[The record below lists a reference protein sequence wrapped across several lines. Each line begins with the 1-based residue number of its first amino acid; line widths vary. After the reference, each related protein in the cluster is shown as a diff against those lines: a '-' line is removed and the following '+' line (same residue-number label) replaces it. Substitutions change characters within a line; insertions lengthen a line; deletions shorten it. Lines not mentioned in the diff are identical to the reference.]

1 MKLLVWNVEKFTI
14 KRLTNTTIKK
24 EGKFTTRKVTVDPAR
39 VEAYFQEVFVGGALG
54 AYRPEV
60 IAILEVQTGNEAL
73 GALLP
78 SGSTGAH
85 GLFRLLKL
93 LKQWTA
99 NPNWRL
105 VPPLKLN
112 PMKPMG
118 SDDRWA
124 ANEVIGVYYDSSRI
138 SFEGPNVWKN
148 GQSQEPPLV
157 GQLYGAA
164 GSPWRNATITGATTK
179 AGIVDYYDKDAQAI
193 AFDDY
198 RHRHPFLVDMQ
209 ETYGSQRLVRL
220 LFMHTS
226 PGYHEGGTREMGKIT
241 QLTPAPPPRIVVCA
255 GDFNVNEWNTGSS
268 RYSYRPL
275 LNRKFRK
282 QLNKDANY
290 SSHYRPVWEAEPKN
304 WTGYLQHQLI
314 DNFLVRMQTTTEA
327 NKQKYEKATVDVVT
341 PDPNPPYRPTLADPL
356 ATYPTFVGQ
365 TPGPVGRF
373 RQWQNF
379 WHVRSTSDHTPIYLD
394 IQ

>member
-14 KRLTNTTIKK
+14 KRLINTSIKK
-24 EGKFTTRKVTVDPAR
+24 EGQFTSRKVAVDPAK
-39 VEAYFQEVFVGGALG
+39 VLAYFQEVFEGGVADE
-54 AYRPEV
+54 YRPEV
-60 IAILEVQTGNEAL
+60 IALLEVQTGNEKL

-78 SGSTGAH
+78 QGSSGAE
-85 GLFRLLKL
+85 GLFRLLRL
-93 LKQWTA
+93 LKQWTH
-99 NPNWRL
+99 NNNWRL

-112 PMKPMG
+112 PNKPGG
-118 SDDRWA
+118 SVDRWA
-124 ANEVIGVYYDSSRI
+124 ANEVIGVFYDSSRI
-138 SFEGPNVWKN
+138 AFRGPNVWNAGK
-148 GQSQEPPLV
+148 SQAPPLV
-157 GQLYGAA
+157 GQPYGAVS
-164 GSPWRNATITGATTK
+164 SPWRNPAITGATTN
-179 AGIVDYYDKDAQAI
+179 AGIVDYYDKDNVAI

-209 ETYGSQRLVRL
+209 ETYGTNRLVRL

-241 QLTPAPPPRIVVCA
+241 ELTPVPPPRIVVCA

-341 PDPNPPYRPTLADPL
+341 PDPNPPYSTKLAIKLADYS
-356 ATYPTFVGQ
+356 TYQGKS
-365 TPGPVGRF
+365 PGPVARF
-373 RQWQNF
+373 RQWPNF
-379 WHVRSTSDHTPIYLD
+379 WHVRTTSDHTPIYLD